1 MTMPESLGGIVQLRT
16 LKRLLGLLDSI
27 HVLVVTEEDCQQT
40 ETVLANLLLRNLSGI
55 DASGRGDAPRPI
67 LHISSV
73 TSRGLGATLPDTYW
87 PMVGG
92 TCLLR
97 SLH

>member
-27 HVLVVTEEDCQQT
+27 LVVTEEDCQQT
-40 ETVLANLLLRNLSGI
+40 ETVLAYLLLRNLSGI